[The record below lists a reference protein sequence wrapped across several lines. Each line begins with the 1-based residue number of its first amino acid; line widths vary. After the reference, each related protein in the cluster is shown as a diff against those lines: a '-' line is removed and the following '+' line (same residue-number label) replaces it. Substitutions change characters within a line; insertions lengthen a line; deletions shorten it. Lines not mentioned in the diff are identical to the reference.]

1 MKAQSLDKLI
11 LDHLNTN
18 SIPNKSEALK
28 FIIGNNIDIFLIS
41 ETKLDDSFRTVQ
53 FLIKG
58 FSVPNRFDRNS
69 KGGRLFLHIREDIL
83 SKILTYSSNC
93 DIETLL
99 VETNLRKW
107 KCFLNGCYNPAKY
120 QISHHLECLNN
131 PLDEYSEKYE
141 NYVLYE
147 TSTWIHLIGLWKNF
161 IV

>member
-58 FSVPNRFDRNS
+58 FSVPKRFDINS
-69 KGGRLFLHIREDIL
+69 KGGRLVLHIREDLL
-83 SKILTYSSNC
+83 SKILT
-93 DIETLL
+93 
-99 VETNLRKW
+99 
-107 KCFLNGCYNPAKY
+107 
-120 QISHHLECLNN
+120 
-131 PLDEYSEKYE
+131 
-141 NYVLYE
+141 
-147 TSTWIHLIGLWKNF
+147 
-161 IV
+161 